1 MPEYLAPGVYIEEVT
16 FRARPIEGVSTST
29 AGFIGAADGPRLL
42 SGITSFVDFEQQAI
56 SGSSYAYR
64 YLPDSVLAFPD
75 QRELVSL
82 MQAVGFSDVR
92 YYNLFGG
99 VASLHIGDRQSDK
112 L

>member
-1 MPEYLAPGVYIEEVT
+1 
-16 FRARPIEGVSTST
+16 
-29 AGFIGAADGPRLL
+29 
-42 SGITSFVDFEQQAI
+42 
-56 SGSSYAYR
+56 
-64 YLPDSVLAFPD
+64 
-75 QRELVSL
+75 